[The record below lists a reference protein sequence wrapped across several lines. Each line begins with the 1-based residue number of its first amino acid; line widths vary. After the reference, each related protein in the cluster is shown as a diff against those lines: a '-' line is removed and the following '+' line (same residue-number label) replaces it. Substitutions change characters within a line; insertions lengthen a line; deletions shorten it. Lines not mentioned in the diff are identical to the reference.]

1 MTIYQTQLGPIATN
15 CYIVA
20 DEEKNAAVVDP
31 GAEAARVKKI
41 LDDHQLRL
49 RAVLLTHG
57 HFDHIGGI
65 KGLIE
70 AFPDAEVVIGEKDA
84 PMLAKKPGAM
94 WTPYIDED
102 DYTGLSATRLVKEG
116 DAVQVGALEFSVL
129 DTPGHTRGGVAISA
143 GTACFPATRF
153 SASSAGAPISTA
165 GIIPPSCGR
174 SKSCTICPEITG
186 CCRTTMRFSTL
197 EEERRGNPYMKEA
210 VR

>member
-20 DEEKNAAVVDP
+20 DEEKNAAVVDS

-84 PMLAKKPGAM
+84 PMLAKKPGC
-94 WTPYIDED
+94 D
-102 DYTGLSATRLVKEG
+102 V
-116 DAVQVGALEFSVL
+116 DALY
-129 DTPGHTRGGVAISA
+129 
-143 GTACFPATRF
+143 
-153 SASSAGAPISTA
+153 
-165 GIIPPSCGR
+165 
-174 SKSCTICPEITG
+174 
-186 CCRTTMRFSTL
+186 
-197 EEERRGNPYMKEA
+197 RRGRLYRSFRYPPCEGRGCGA
-210 VR
+210 GRCAGVFCA

>member
-1 MTIYQTQLGPIATN
+1 MLVGTPDRSVRDGWKGTLFCGLDVYKRQTQLGPIATN

-70 AFPDAEVVIGEKDA
+70 AFPDAEVVIGEMCIRDRHQS
-84 PMLAKKPGAM
+84 
-94 WTPYIDED
+94 DHE
-102 DYTGLSATRLVKEG
+102 S
-116 DAVQVGALEFSVL
+116 
-129 DTPGHTRGGVAISA
+129 
-143 GTACFPATRF
+143 
-153 SASSAGAPISTA
+153 
-165 GIIPPSCGR
+165 
-174 SKSCTICPEITG
+174 
-186 CCRTTMRFSTL
+186 
-197 EEERRGNPYMKEA
+197 
-210 VR
+210 